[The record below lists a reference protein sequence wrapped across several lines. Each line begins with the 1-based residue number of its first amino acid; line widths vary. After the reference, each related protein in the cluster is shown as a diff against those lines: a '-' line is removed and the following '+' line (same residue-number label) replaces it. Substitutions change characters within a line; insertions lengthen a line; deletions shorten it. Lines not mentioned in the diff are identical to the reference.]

1 MRQPSVFRIQA
12 AILGGLC
19 LHLGS
24 ATAMASGFSI
34 PEVSALGTAM
44 SNAVVANPE
53 ETGAFAYN
61 PAAMGFHDRTSV
73 SLGTLFIGPSFSV
86 DTATGSHDSAGADW
100 ITAPL
105 FQAVLR
111 VHDHWRVGLGINAPF
126 GLETRWETGT
136 FPKLSGEAPVTV
148 APGVTLPLPFG
159 AHLTN
164 SG

>member
-1 MRQPSVFRIQA
+1 MRRTSAFRMQA

-24 ATAMASGFSI
+24 ATAVASGFSI
-34 PEVSALGTAM
+34 PEASALGTAM

-86 DTATGSHDSAGADW
+86 DYKTDSAQLDSQLSSMSGDGDGWGWNTSVLYRRGALSLGAVYHSSSTSELRW
-100 ITAPL
+100 RISGGKSTAP
-105 FQAVLR
+105 
-111 VHDHWRVGLGINAPF
+111 
-126 GLETRWETGT
+126 TRSTAIMKAMPTCSRW
-136 FPKLSGEAPVTV
+136 S
-148 APGVTLPLPFG
+148 
-159 AHLTN
+159 
-164 SG
+164 